1 MPNIGGGA
9 LGDGG
14 ALFAYG
20 GESESGRERPI
31 VSKPNPRNANG
42 SRYRKGRA
50 ALRARGEPCWICR
63 AFGRAGDID
72 YSLPARHPYSFELDH
87 LVPISKGGDPYDPRN
102 QAATHRCCNE
112 WRSNK
117 SVEEVL
123 AIARGDAAAPRPPRA
138 SSVQGNVSREW

>member
-1 MPNIGGGA
+1 M
-9 LGDGG
+9 
-14 ALFAYG
+14 
-20 GESESGRERPI
+20 
-31 VSKPNPRNANG
+31 SKPNPRNANG

-112 WRSNK
+112 WRGNR
-117 SVEEVL
+117 SVEEVM
-123 AIARGDAAAPRPPRA
+123 AIARSDAIAPRPPRA
-138 SSVQGNVSREW
+138 SGVQGRVSREW

>member
-1 MPNIGGGA
+1 VPNIGGRSRRRGRP
-9 LGDGG
+9 
-14 ALFAYG
+14 FCVW
-20 GESESGRERPI
+20 GESASGRGRQI

-112 WRSNK
+112 WRGNR
-117 SVEEVL
+117 SVEEVM
-123 AIARGDAAAPRPPRA
+123 AIARGHDAAPRPPRA
-138 SSVQGNVSREW
+138 SSVQGSVSREW